1 MFEVDLSGCNCCA
14 GIDVATPV
22 QINNLPGLPAI
33 AYRVGNYTQFKQS
46 MQTRLA
52 DSDLPGVNSLKTR
65 QDDDFTIALLDS
77 WAMVCD
83 VLTFYQERIA
93 NESYKRTATE
103 RASLL
108 ELAKLVRYNLQPG
121 VAANTIVAFT
131 VDMTPGAPGQAII
144 NIGTKVQSLPGPGE
158 QPQVFETVE
167 TIVAQA
173 RWNAMQPVST
183 RTQDIY
189 PSTPDIWLAG
199 TSTNLKRGDV
209 VLLVDDPTQKDPTN
223 QTAFHRVQFTQVD
236 PIAKQTH
243 VFFDNYQQPQPTS
256 TTALAPGIIADAFKR
271 RQPLTDDLVHRLI
284 ASSISQSKL
293 EALAIFQG
301 WSIRDLFA
309 NVAAQT
315 ANERDK
321 SRPYAPLT
329 GEKAFAH
336 PLVFALRQRASLF
349 GHNAPDWKLMPQV
362 VKDSYTGQQNTTA
375 IEWPYNPPA
384 AQQLDLDRVYSQ
396 VIVGSW
402 VVVEHPATPTTP
414 ATPVRDEIVQV
425 TKTQEIGASNYALN
439 LKVTH
444 LEVAG
449 TLTQPASLS
458 NLRQI
463 TVFAQSEP
471 LTLVEVAETAP
482 VHGNAITVN
491 GVFDGLSSGR
501 RLVVTGELDRVMNA
515 DGGFD
520 SVTNVSATE
529 FPILDYALPGIGNTT
544 TLYLQDKGL
553 VNYYKPASV
562 TINANVVPA
571 TQGESVQNEILGSG
585 DASQPFQQFMLR
597 QSPLTYVQASNQEG
611 KASTLQVFVNDIQW
625 NEVDSFYGHGP
636 REHIF
641 VTHIGEDSKVTIQFG
656 DGRTGA
662 RLPTGEDNVVASY
675 RTGTGTQGLVKPGQI
690 SLLKT
695 RPLGVKGVS
704 NPLAPTGA
712 IDPDTTDD
720 ARRNADNT
728 VRTLRRIVSGVD
740 YEDFARSYAAV
751 DKARASIIW
760 TNQTKGVYVTIAG
773 PATLEKPAGTEIVQ
787 GSGLYNKIYA
797 GMRRA
802 SDPTIPFFLQS
813 YTAPVFRV
821 AARVKVHPDYAPEDV
836 LKAVEQAVAASFS
849 FSARNFSQ
857 AVLLKEVIAA
867 TQKVPGVVT
876 VHFFAFYRAD
886 DPPDK
891 TPDPDKRLDENLSLP
906 AARPLPQS
914 DGKVSLAELLI
925 VDPKQPFDA
934 LEVMP

>member
-1 MFEVDLSGCNCCA
+1 MFEVDRSGCDCCA

-33 AYRVGNYTQFKQS
+33 VYRVGNYTQFKHS

-83 VLTFYQERIA
+83 VLTFYQERTV

-121 VAANTIVAFT
+121 VAANTMVAFT
-131 VDMTPGAPGQAII
+131 VDVTPGSPGQAII
-144 NIGTKVQSLPGPGE
+144 NIGTKAQSLPGPGE

-167 TIVAQA
+167 AIVAQA
-173 RWNAMQPVST
+173 KWNAMKPVSI
-183 RTQDIY
+183 RTQDI
-189 PSTPDIWLAG
+189 STSTSDIWLAG
-199 TSTNLKRGDV
+199 TNTNLKRGDV
-209 VLLVDDPTQKDPTN
+209 VLLVDDPTQKDSTN
-223 QTAFHRVQFTQVD
+223 QTAFHRVQLTQVD
-236 PIAKQTH
+236 TTAQQTH
-243 VFFDNYQQPQPTS
+243 VFFDNYQPPQPAS
-256 TTALAPGIIADAFKR
+256 VTTVSPGIIADAFKK
-271 RQPLTDDLVHRLI
+271 RQPLTDDLVRQLI
-284 ASSISQSKL
+284 QSGISQSKL
-293 EALAIFQG
+293 EALAVFQG
-301 WSIRDLFA
+301 WSIKGLFA
-309 NVAAQT
+309 NIAAQS
-315 ANERDK
+315 ANTISGSSK
-321 SRPYAPLT
+321 TQSHLT
-329 GEKAFAH
+329 GEKPFAH
-336 PLVFALRQRASLF
+336 PQAFALRQRASLF

-362 VKDSYTGQQNTTA
+362 VKDSYDGKTNTTA
-375 IEWPYNPPA
+375 TEWAYVVPTEKK
-384 AQQLDLDRVYSQ
+384 QLDLDRVYSQ
-396 VIVGSW
+396 VMPDSW
-402 VVVEHPATPTTP
+402 IMVEHPNPQQP
-414 ATPVRDEIVQV
+414 GQLVDQIVQV
-425 TKTQEIGASNYALN
+425 AQAQEKGASNYALS
-439 LKVTH
+439 LKITH
-444 LEVAG
+444 LELKGEIDPPGSFGA
-449 TLTQPASLS
+449 
-458 NLRQI
+458 LRQV
-463 TVFAQSEP
+463 TVYAQSEP

-491 GVFDGLSSGR
+491 GVFEGLSSGG

-515 DGGFD
+515 NGGFE

-529 FPILDYALPGIGNTT
+529 FPILDKAMPGIGNTT
-544 TLYLQDKGL
+544 TLYLKDMGL
-553 VNYYKPASV
+553 ANYYKPASI

-585 DASQPFQQFMLR
+585 DASLPFQQFMLR

-611 KASTLQVFVNDIQW
+611 KASTLQVFVNGIQW
-625 NEVDSFYGHGP
+625 NEVDTFYGHGP

-641 VTHIGEDSKVTIQFG
+641 VTHIGDDGKVTIRFG

-662 RLPTGEDNVVASY
+662 RLPTDEDNVVASY

-712 IDPDTTDD
+712 IDPDTTED

-728 VRTLRRIVSGVD
+728 VRTLDRIVSGVD

-751 DKARASIIW
+751 DKARATIIW

-802 SDPTIPFFLQS
+802 SDLTIPFFLQS

-821 AARVKVHPDYAPEDV
+821 AARVRVHPDYAPEDV
-836 LKAVEQAVAASFS
+836 LKAVQQAGAANFS
-849 FSARNFSQ
+849 FDARNFSQ

-876 VHFFAFYRAD
+876 VHYFAFYRAD

-891 TPDPDKRLDENLSLP
+891 TPDPDNRLDENLLLP
-906 AARPLPQS
+906 AASPLPQP
-914 DGKVSLAELLI
+914 DGSVSLAELLI
-925 VDPKQPFDA
+925 IDPKQPFDT